1 MLFEPMLPD
10 ASHKMLV
17 REIRVHSLLV
27 DLLTQRDMGTY
38 MCIATK
44 KKKSQNCFILELAVA
59 AKEVKKVPV
68 ILEKLQNSRVPK
80 GDPMRLECHVIGIP
94 LPMFH

>member
-1 MLFEPMLPD
+1 MLPD

-44 KKKSQNCFILELAVA
+44 KKKNHRIALFWSLL
-59 AKEVKKVPV
+59 
-68 ILEKLQNSRVPK
+68 
-80 GDPMRLECHVIGIP
+80 
-94 LPMFH
+94 